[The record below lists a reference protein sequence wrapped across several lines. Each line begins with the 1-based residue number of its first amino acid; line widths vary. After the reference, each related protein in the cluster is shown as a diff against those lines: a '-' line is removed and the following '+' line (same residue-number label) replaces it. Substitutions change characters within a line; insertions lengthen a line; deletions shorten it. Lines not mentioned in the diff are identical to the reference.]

1 MGARCVVVAIVSSPE
16 LPAPVADT
24 KTGARPGSLI
34 GRPGASHSV
43 ASVYAAIAL
52 VALTVV
58 KAGGPRQI
66 DSVTR
71 LKALRTGGESPSAA
85 WNFPLLMTAEKI
97 AEAMQ

>member
-1 MGARCVVVAIVSSPE
+1 
-16 LPAPVADT
+16 
-24 KTGARPGSLI
+24 
-34 GRPGASHSV
+34 
-43 ASVYAAIAL
+43 
-52 VALTVV
+52 LTVV